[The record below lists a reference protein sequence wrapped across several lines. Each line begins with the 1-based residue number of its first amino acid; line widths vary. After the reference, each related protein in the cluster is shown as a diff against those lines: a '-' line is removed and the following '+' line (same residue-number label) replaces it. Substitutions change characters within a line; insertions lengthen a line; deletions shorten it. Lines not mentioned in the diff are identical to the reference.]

1 MLSDPPQLT
10 LAYDVTH
17 AYCPD
22 APNGEI
28 DLFVAGG
35 SPLGIYTF
43 LWSNGET
50 TQDLTGILPGVY
62 TVTVTDY
69 NECTITGSVTVRPM
83 NEICLVIPEAFSPN
97 GDQINDT
104 WDISSYNDNVDL
116 SQLYPNLEIKI
127 FNRWGQKL
135 WESERGYPE
144 PWDGRSNGVKMP
156 IDSYHYTIDL
166 GNGSKLLIG
175 TVTIVYNSRD

>member
-1 MLSDPPQLT
+1 MLTDPPQLT
-10 LAYDVTH
+10 LAYDVAH

-28 DLFVAGG
+28 ALFVGGG

-50 TQDLTGILPGVY
+50 TQDLVGVLPGVY

-69 NECTITGSVTVRPM
+69 NECTITGSATVRPM
-83 NEICLVIPEAFSPN
+83 NEICLIIPEAFSPN
-97 GDQINDT
+97 ADGINDT
-104 WDISSYNDNVDL
+104 WDIESYNENVDL

-127 FNRWGQKL
+127 FNRWGQSL
-135 WESERGYPE
+135 WQSERGYTE
-144 PWDGRSNGVKMP
+144 PWDGRSNGIKLP

-166 GNGSKLLIG
+166 GNGSRLLIG